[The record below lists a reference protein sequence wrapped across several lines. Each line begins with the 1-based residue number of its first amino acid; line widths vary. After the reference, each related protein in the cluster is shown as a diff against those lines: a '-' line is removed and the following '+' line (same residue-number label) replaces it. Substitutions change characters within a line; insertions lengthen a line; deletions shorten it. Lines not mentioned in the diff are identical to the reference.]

1 LHEFLEHENKMKNT
15 ARLSIYTV
23 TLILIFAFSCKTNN
37 EKKELTENQTIQ
49 KTVYLVKVSE
59 PSNGKLYSL
68 GENIELLLKLYDS
81 KIVPDSII
89 IYAGDKRL
97 GRSNGLNYPI
107 KTSEMSLGTL
117 NIRAKAYKDGLFQTA
132 SVSVKLK
139 SNIVPKKYSYQVIKT
154 FPHDPDAY
162 TQGLFYK
169 DGFLYEGTGR
179 NGSSSIRK
187 VELETGKVLQ
197 SVNLDQKHFGEG
209 IALFNN
215 KIYQLTWTSEIGFK
229 YDFNSFQQIGTFS
242 YTTQGWGLTTDGNY
256 LIMSDGSNTIHFI
269 DPESFGEIKRIE
281 VFDDKEPVNQLN
293 ELEYINGDIYANVYQ
308 TDKMVIINPKTGVV
322 KGEIN
327 FKGLLKD
334 SDKTNEVDVLNGVAW
349 DETGKRLFVTGKLW
363 PKLYQVVIVEK

>member
-1 LHEFLEHENKMKNT
+1 MKTSFNSLT
-15 ARLSIYTV
+15 SIITL
-23 TLILIFAFSCKTNN
+23 LILFAFSCKTNR
-37 EKKELTENQTIQ
+37 EKKDIPENQIEQ

-59 PSNGKLYSL
+59 PTNGRLYSL
-68 GENIELLLKLYDS
+68 GENIDLSLKLYDDKQS
-81 KIVPDSII
+81 PDSII
-89 IYAGDKRL
+89 ISIGDKKIGKL
-97 GRSNGLNYPI
+97 TGLTYSINT
-107 KTSEMSLGTL
+107 KEFSLGVL
-117 NIRAKAYKDGLFQTA
+117 NIRATAYKDGKHQTA

-139 SNIVPKKYSYQVIKT
+139 SNTTPKKYSYKVLKS

-209 IALFNN
+209 ITLFNN
-215 KIYQLTWTSEIGFK
+215 KIYQLTWTSEIGFT

-242 YTTQGWGLTTDGNY
+242 YTTQGWGLTTNGKF
-256 LIMSDGSNTIHFI
+256 LIMSDGSNIIHFM
-269 DPESFGEIKRIE
+269 DPETFGETKRIE
-281 VFDDKEPVNQLN
+281 VYDDKEPINQLN
-293 ELEYINGDIYANVYQ
+293 ELELINGDLYANVYQ
-308 TDKMVIINPKTGVV
+308 TDKIVIINPNTGVV

-334 SDKTNEVDVLNGVAW
+334 SDKTDDVDVLNGIAW
-349 DETGKRLFVTGKLW
+349 DEAEKRLFVTGKLW
-363 PKLYQVVIVEK
+363 PKLYQVEIMEK